1 MRRWLKFFVCGHIMN
16 RALLLF
22 LPLVLVAG
30 EPWLSTL
37 KRQELN
43 LTRQKAIEEAK
54 KLQFSWINPIKMSYL
69 YQKGDQ
75 FPNQRLEN
83 FTISV
88 DQPIFK
94 SGGIYKAITYALAKK
109 RESLLGVKLTKKE
122 LIAQVLELLY
132 NYKKSLYQIQ
142 KQKFLIQNAKLDVL
156 IKKEQ
161 YLSNEI
167 DSTFLDNAILQKNQ
181 KELTLL
187 TLKQNLSDIEERL
200 AALSDIDPDN
210 ITLPR
215 FKLIRKDRYLDEN
228 LALRKSRQ
236 TIDAAKDFYY
246 MTIARYLPQISL
258 QASYNYQK
266 MQGSLF
272 VPDYS
277 YADHYSTY
285 GVRFSMPLF
294 DINSFHNIEIAK
306 LDLLKSKNSLSQ
318 LRREKEK
325 LFDNIAKQLT
335 IVQKKIALSKED
347 KKLYQKLYDD
357 TKERVKAGEKTEYDE
372 EIMANSLRTK
382 ELDIR
387 IYEIDRQLL
396 LLKLYKE
403 LSDEAI

>member
-1 MRRWLKFFVCGHIMN
+1 MN